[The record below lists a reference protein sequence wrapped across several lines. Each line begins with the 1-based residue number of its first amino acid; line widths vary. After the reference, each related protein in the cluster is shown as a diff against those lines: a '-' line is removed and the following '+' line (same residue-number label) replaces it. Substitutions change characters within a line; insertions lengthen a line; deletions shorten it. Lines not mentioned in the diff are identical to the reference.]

1 MKDQRIIRWIESK
14 YRGLAPELTEP
25 GRRRWA
31 AVEAVSLG
39 HGGIAVVSA
48 ATGLAHST
56 IRRGIAELDTGDGPP
71 PGYERRPGAGRRQTA
86 VSDPGIHRAL
96 ERLVEPGSRGDPQSP
111 LRWTCKSTR
120 RLARELTAQGHP
132 VGPTTVRHLLKEA
145 GYSLQAN
152 RKTREGERH
161 PDRDAQFR
169 YISRRVQAQQRRGE
183 PALAGDA
190 ENKETL
196 GDLKDAG
203 RT

>member
-71 PGYERRPGAGRRQTA
+71 VNSHPVQGHSFHPGRPGELSSPFRWPT
-86 VSDPGIHRAL
+86 VSG
-96 ERLVEPGSRGDPQSP
+96 V
-111 LRWTCKSTR
+111 
-120 RLARELTAQGHP
+120 
-132 VGPTTVRHLLKEA
+132 V
-145 GYSLQAN
+145 
-152 RKTREGERH
+152 
-161 PDRDAQFR
+161 
-169 YISRRVQAQQRRGE
+169 
-183 PALAGDA
+183 
-190 ENKETL
+190 
-196 GDLKDAG
+196 
-203 RT
+203 